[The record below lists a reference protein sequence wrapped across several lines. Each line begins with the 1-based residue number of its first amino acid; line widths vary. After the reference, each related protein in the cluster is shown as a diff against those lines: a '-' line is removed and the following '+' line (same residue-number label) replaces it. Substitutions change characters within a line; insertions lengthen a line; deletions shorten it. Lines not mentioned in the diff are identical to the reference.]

1 MESSKLIDAMA
12 EFVQKGDN
20 ESLITKNQLNKER
33 MKKVTDKI
41 YIVKYSEGSYEDYLE
56 NIIFATI
63 NKSTATKYVTRYN
76 KILKKWTEYYSQF
89 EEIKSGINW
98 IKDEFINTKYNR
110 WYCLRKLNKCFWEE
124 VEIR

>member
-1 MESSKLIDAMA
+1 
-12 EFVQKGDN
+12 
-20 ESLITKNQLNKER
+20 
-33 MKKVTDKI
+33 MKKATDKI
-41 YIVKYSEGSYEDYLE
+41 YIVKYSEGSYEDYRE

-76 KILKKWTEYYSQF
+76 KILKKWKEYYSQF

-98 IKDEFINTKYNR
+98 IKYEFINTKYNR
-110 WYCLRKLNKCFWEE
+110 WYFLRKLNKCFYEK

>member
-1 MESSKLIDAMA
+1 
-12 EFVQKGDN
+12 
-20 ESLITKNQLNKER
+20 
-33 MKKVTDKI
+33 MKKATDKI

-98 IKDEFINTKYNR
+98 IKKEFVETKYNR
-110 WYCLRKLNKCFWEE
+110 WNYLRELNGCFWEE
-124 VEIR
+124 VKIR